1 MKLTKKKA
9 KELCIKK
16 WEYIVNNDGIL
27 DGERLRFAIPEI
39 KDLSAECAY
48 CELYLYTVS
57 AKIYYCFECPLR
69 PKYSKDYDEYDYGC
83 LQQNH
88 PFNIW
93 WDNKTKENAQK
104 VLDLIK
110 NS

>member
-39 KDLSAECAY
+39 SSLPGKCAY
-48 CELYLYTVS
+48 CELYRHTESV
-57 AKIYYCFECPLR
+57 KFYYCFKCPLR
-69 PKYSKDYDEYDYGC
+69 PKYSKDYDKYNFGC
-83 LQQNH
+83 HQQNH
-88 PFNIW
+88 SFKIW
-93 WDNKTKENAQK
+93 YNNNTKENAQK